1 MLMFMKLVLGEA
13 PVDLLPDPPPWQG
26 RALKPPGGRPR
37 LHPDLP
43 GVILKHEN
51 LFDLHFLQSLSISLL
66 KVLGFNPTLPC
77 LSNLVLFNS
86 ILE

>member
-1 MLMFMKLVLGEA
+1 MWMITMLMFMKLVLGEA

-43 GVILKHEN
+43 AETLKH
-51 LFDLHFLQSLSISLL
+51 
-66 KVLGFNPTLPC
+66 
-77 LSNLVLFNS
+77 
-86 ILE
+86 